1 MLKTFETILLAS
13 MILLLFTLCGCRDS
27 AVPEEEQTPEPT
39 AASGFVSLLTNFDT
53 EQSKRMT
60 ACFP

>member
-39 AASGFVSLLTNFDT
+39 AASGFVSLLTI
-53 EQSKRMT
+53 
-60 ACFP
+60 FPRF